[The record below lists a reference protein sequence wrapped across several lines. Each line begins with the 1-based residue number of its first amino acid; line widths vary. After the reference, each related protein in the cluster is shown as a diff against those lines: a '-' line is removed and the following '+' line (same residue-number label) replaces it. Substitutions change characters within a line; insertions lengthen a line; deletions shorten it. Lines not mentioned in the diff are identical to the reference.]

1 MNQTSPAATGTAGV
15 AIAGLVALIS
25 MLNTRFN
32 LGLTAQDQ
40 VSIAGGIVVG
50 AHWLA
55 QQFAARS
62 AVKQGRLIN
71 VQTFKTSGTYTPMA
85 TTTSVA
91 VGNSVGGAGGAMPT
105 DAPQ

>member
-1 MNQTSPAATGTAGV
+1 MNQSSPAATGTAGA

-55 QQFAARS
+55 QQIAARS
-62 AVKQGRLIN
+62 TANQGRLLN
-71 VQTFKTSGTYTPMA
+71 VQTFKASGAYTPA
-85 TTTSVA
+85 PPITNVTVSSAGPVA
-91 VGNSVGGAGGAMPT
+91 PI
-105 DAPQ
+105 APANPQP